1 MSILSR
7 GQWISLGIT
16 GLGAF
21 VWLSSW
27 YFKTQGELET
37 ATTAQ
42 HAVGQWADEYGSQIG
57 GGTIVGGMFCLTI
70 ASFVHA
76 AMQPQGEL
84 YQPT

>member
-21 VWLSSW
+21 IWLSSW
-27 YFKTQGELET
+27 YFKTQGELEA
-37 ATTAQ
+37 ATPAQ
-42 HAVGQWADEYGSQIG
+42 QAVGQWADEYGSRVG
-57 GGTIVGGMFCLTI
+57 GGIAVGGLFCLTI

-76 AMQPQGEL
+76 AMQLPGND
-84 YQPT
+84 YHPA

>member
-37 ATTAQ
+37 ATPAQ
-42 HAVGQWADEYGSQIG
+42 HAVGQWADEYGSQKRERLARDRFRPS
-57 GGTIVGGMFCLTI
+57 M
-70 ASFVHA
+70 A
-76 AMQPQGEL
+76 
-84 YQPT
+84 